1 MISHGGTKARR
12 GYRRGNVS
20 LFSVSPCLCEK
31 NPSLRPKAA
40 PKTSLLSKC
49 LLIFAFIPH
58 TYAFEL
64 WSDPDG
70 RRTDLDVAVKWTS
83 LTSHPPDDPLL
94 YPPGT
99 TWTELARLRLGLTSQ
114 HSDRLSTQI
123 AYEQAFRWQ
132 SKAGAVAGG
141 VLPPTADVPFR
152 IKPLQWHVTDP
163 SAQQLHEHEIDRL
176 LAAYH
181 ADWGDITVGR
191 QALGLGRGV
200 VFSALDLF
208 VPFSP
213 LDIDREW
220 RRGVDALRIERRVTD
235 TSSVE
240 LLGVFGETWEQSALL
255 ARARGYV
262 AAWDADLIFGKRAD
276 DTLIGTSLSAPWGGA
291 EVHGEVT
298 YFHTA
303 EAQPDGG
310 AFGRSHSAIKAVA
323 GTSYTFN
330 WRNWRNGVTV
340 LGEFHYNGLG
350 VRDIAASAAQI
361 ADPQF
366 VTRLLRG
373 DMQILSQQALA
384 LQVSHPLGLTLSTG
398 LLVLQSPTDGSGLLA
413 PSLVWDIGDTGRI
426 LTSVYVPWGD
436 EPMAG
441 QLQSEYGGTPLS
453 LFVQGA
459 WYR

>member
-1 MISHGGTKARR
+1 MTWTS
-12 GYRRGNVS
+12 S
-20 LFSVSPCLCEK
+20 
-31 NPSLRPKAA
+31 A
-40 PKTSLLSKC
+40 P
-49 LLIFAFIPH
+49 
-58 TYAFEL
+58 AFEL

-83 LTSHPPDDPLL
+83 LTRHPPDDPLL

-132 SKAGAVAGG
+132 SKAGTVAGG

-213 LDIDREW
+213 LDVDREW
-220 RRGVDALRIERRVTD
+220 RRGVDALRLERRVTD

-262 AAWDADLIFGKRAD
+262 AAWDADVIFGKRAD

-298 YFHTA
+298 YFHTP

-323 GTSYTFN
+323 GTSYTF
-330 WRNWRNGVTV
+330 NWRNGVTV

-366 VTRLLRG
+366 VTRLQRG

-398 LLVLQSPTDGSGLLA
+398 LLVLQSPSDGSGLLA